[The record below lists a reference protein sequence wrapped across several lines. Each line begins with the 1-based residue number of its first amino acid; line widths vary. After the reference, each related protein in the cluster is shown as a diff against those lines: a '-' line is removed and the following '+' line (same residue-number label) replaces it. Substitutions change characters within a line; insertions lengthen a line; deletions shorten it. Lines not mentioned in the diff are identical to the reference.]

1 MALRNVLAALA
12 VVSALFLA
20 SCGHGAGEI
29 PFRRNSGFV
38 FGTNYNLIYRSRTD
52 LCPQVMARLAEY
64 DSSMSVFNPSS
75 TMTRLNEG
83 DSVVADTLMLH
94 VISLAKMF
102 HKFSNGAF
110 DITVEPLSRHWRFT
124 RHLENDTI
132 SVEQWQALLAG
143 LDTVMPLVGLDK
155 ISVDGDVVRK
165 ADRRMKLNANA
176 LAEGYGIDLA
186 AGVLEENGVTDYM
199 VEIGGEIHCSGVS
212 PRGGKWRIGIDRPI
226 EGSNMLNR
234 QNQCIVELS
243 DCAVSTSGGYRQC
256 YRVADGR
263 RVQHTIDPR
272 TGMPVAHSMES
283 VTVVGRNTLTTDALC
298 TTLMVLGPD
307 SAFAKIDALPETEA
321 YIIFR
326 DADGNLVERMTDGFR
341 KLIVD

>member
-1 MALRNVLAALA
+1 MGFRRILSVAA
-12 VVSALFLA
+12 VVLPLLLA
-20 SCGHGAGEI
+20 SCGRGADDV

-38 FGTNYNLIYRSRTD
+38 FGTNYNLIYRSRAD
-52 LCPQVMARLAEY
+52 LCHLVMARLAEY
-64 DSSMSVFNPSS
+64 DSSMSVFNPAS
-75 TMTRLNEG
+75 TISRLNEG
-83 DSVVADTLMLH
+83 DSVVADTMMLH
-94 VISLAKMF
+94 VVGLAKMF
-102 HKFSNGAF
+102 HDFSGGAF

-132 SVEQWQALLAG
+132 SVEQWQALLDG

-155 ISVDGDVVRK
+155 ISVEGNVVRK

-176 LAEGYGIDLA
+176 LAEGFGIDLA
-186 AGVLEENGVTDYM
+186 ASVLEENGVTDYM
-199 VEIGGEIHCSGVS
+199 VEIGGEIHCSGAS
-212 PRGGKWRIGIDRPI
+212 PRGGKWRIGIDSPI

-234 QNQCIVELS
+234 QNQRIVELT
-243 DCAVSTSGGYRQC
+243 DCAVSTSGSYRQC
-256 YRVADGR
+256 YHVADGR

-272 TGMPVAHSMES
+272 TGMPVAHTMES

-307 SAFAKIDALPETEA
+307 SALGKVASLPGTEA

-326 DADGNLVERMTDGFR
+326 DADGNLVEQMTDGFR
-341 KLIVD
+341 KLIVE